1 MKIITLLRMFIQSM
15 KAGIK
20 TLNKENIFFEL
31 SQKNCIIILVLKI
44 RSNMLNKRRGINYD
58 NHAS

>member
-1 MKIITLLRMFIQSM
+1 MKIVTLLRMFIQRV

-31 SQKNCIIILVLKI
+31 SQKNRIIILVLI
-44 RSNMLNKRRGINYD
+44 LRSNILNKMRGINYD

>member
-1 MKIITLLRMFIQSM
+1 MKIFTLLRMFIQGV

-20 TLNKENIFFEL
+20 ALNKENIFFEL
-31 SQKNCIIILVLKI
+31 SQKDRIIILVLRT